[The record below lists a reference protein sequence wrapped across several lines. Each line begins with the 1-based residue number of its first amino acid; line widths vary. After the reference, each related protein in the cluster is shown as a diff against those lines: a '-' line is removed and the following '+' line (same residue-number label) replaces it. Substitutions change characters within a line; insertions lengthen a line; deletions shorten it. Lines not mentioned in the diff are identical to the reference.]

1 MAAYR
6 RVYDSRH
13 LQADC
18 QEPGSAQRNP
28 ALGNRVWAAFT
39 FYHWK
44 TCQKVQRR
52 SQLSYVCR
60 NIEIN
65 SSSHIV
71 LFRLVKS
78 VRFSR
83 TSYCCHCK
91 PIMFCHPWRIKDY
104 HNINSTAL
112 GLYHA
117 PRSYRRY
124 QQFRAH
130 CCPRDYRP
138 RCIGLPAYSIIMIA
152 NTHTHTRDHTRRRP
166 GLLYLYIRWHADMH
180 HRQLLG
186 GPKTLQFVISLFVIF
201 AICYF

>member
-1 MAAYR
+1 M
-6 RVYDSRH
+6 
-13 LQADC
+13 
-18 QEPGSAQRNP
+18 
-28 ALGNRVWAAFT
+28 
-39 FYHWK
+39 
-44 TCQKVQRR
+44 
-52 SQLSYVCR
+52 CR

-91 PIMFCHPWRIKDY
+91 PIMFYHPWRIKDY

-138 RCIGLPAYSIIMIA
+138 TCIGLPAYSIIVIP
-152 NTHTHTRDHTRRRP
+152 NTHTRSHTRSHATQDWATVSV
-166 GLLYLYIRWHADMH
+166 YQMTCWHAPSSTT
-180 HRQLLG
+180 RWA
-186 GPKTLQFVISLFVIF
+186 KNFAIRYFV
-201 AICYF
+201 ICYFCDLLFLI